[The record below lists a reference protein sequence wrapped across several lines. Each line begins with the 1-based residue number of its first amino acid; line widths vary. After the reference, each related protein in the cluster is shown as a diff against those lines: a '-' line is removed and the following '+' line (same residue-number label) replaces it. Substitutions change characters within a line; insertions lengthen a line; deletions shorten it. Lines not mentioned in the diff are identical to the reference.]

1 MLSIIIPTKEE
12 PGIQNLVD
20 KINEIIKQPHEIIIV
35 DESKIQP
42 SVAGARLLKQ
52 QSHGLGNGVIEGIQQ
67 SSGDIIL
74 TMDGDGS
81 HRPEDLP
88 KLLSALSSN
97 DVVLGSRFVRDGM
110 TFDVTHRRYVSVLFR
125 KFSSA
130 VLGIGIEDPMSGL
143 CAFKKSVLEKIQLK
157 PLGMKIIME
166 LVYKTKKAGYVCK
179 EVPITFERRA

>member
-42 SVAGARLLKQ
+42 SVTGARLLK
-52 QSHGLGNGVIEGIQQ
+52 QQ

-97 DVVLGSRFVRDGM
+97 DVVLGSRFARGGM
-110 TFDVTHRRYVSVLFR
+110 TFDVTHRRLVSML
-125 KFSSA
+125 
-130 VLGIGIEDPMSGL
+130 
-143 CAFKKSVLEKIQLK
+143 
-157 PLGMKIIME
+157 
-166 LVYKTKKAGYVCK
+166 
-179 EVPITFERRA
+179 